1 MVDSDTRVKAEQV
14 LGEAGAEQL
23 ARFEKVVRE
32 AFVPDLETGRF
43 RPSLRVKGLQGHSG
57 IYEMTWA
64 PDGRAT
70 WEYGQEQI
78 PGRTHVIWRRV
89 GTRAVFDPGPP

>member
-1 MVDSDTRVKAEQV
+1 M
-14 LGEAGAEQL
+14 
-23 ARFEKVVRE
+23 RE

-70 WEYGQEQI
+70 WEYGQEQF
-78 PGRTHVIWRRV
+78 PGKTHVIWRRV
-89 GTRAVFDPGPP
+89 GARAVFDPGPP